1 MPLTGQTFN
10 CFTVIQ
16 KTDKHAKNRHRIY
29 KCQCECGK
37 IVEYPDDDL
46 KLKKVPKTCIHTTRG
61 IRLDAITP
69 ERIKEVLNLV
79 EPGSDIFNVLRK
91 LRLSQNSFF
100 LALKKNAELSNF
112 YDECRKIRIE
122 ELLESIID
130 EVDQAETK
138 IELGKAKIKLIH
150 YQWKAEKLI
159 PEVYGAKVQIDVN
172 KTVDIRGALDEA
184 RARAGIIE
192 ATYKTVEDEVKKE
205 LPEPNHS
212 KPEPNPSKP
221 EPLPADSN
229 EIDFAEMYQ
238 RSINPSAEDLLG

>member
-1 MPLTGQTFN
+1 MIGQTFN
-10 CFTVIQ
+10 CFTIIAESE
-16 KTDKHAKNRHRIY
+16 KRTSGKNIIY
-29 KCQCECGK
+29 RCQCECGT
-37 IVEYPDDDL
+37 IELYGSDAI
-46 KLKKVPKTCIHTTRG
+46 KLKRIPKACIHNVRG

-112 YDECRKIRIE
+112 YNECRKIRIE
-122 ELLESIID
+122 ELLESIVA
-130 EVDQAETK
+130 EVDQADSK
-138 IELGKAKIKLIH
+138 LELEKAKIKLTH

-159 PEVYGAKVQIDVN
+159 PEAYGAKVQIDVN

-192 ATYKTVEDEVKKE
+192 ATYRAVEDEVKKE
-205 LPEPNHS
+205 L
-212 KPEPNPSKP
+212 PEPNPSKP

-238 RSINPSAEDLLG
+238 RSLNPTAEDLLG

>member
-1 MPLTGQTFN
+1 MPLTGQIFN

-46 KLKKVPKTCIHTTRG
+46 KLKKVPKACIHNVRG

-112 YDECRKIRIE
+112 YNECRKIRIE
-122 ELLESIID
+122 ELLESIVA
-130 EVDQAETK
+130 EVDQADSK
-138 IELGKAKIKLIH
+138 LELEKAKIKLTH

-159 PEVYGAKVQIDVN
+159 PEAYGAKVQIDVN

-192 ATYKTVEDEVKKE
+192 ATYRAVEDEVKKE
-205 LPEPNHS
+205 LPDRIPTETQS
-212 KPEPNPSKP
+212 NPTP

-238 RSINPSAEDLLG
+238 RSLNPTAEDLLG